1 LLPGEMASNKEYFM
15 PEDIHLSC
23 ISNKSAVPVMDQPQL
38 VYVLSEISPGG
49 FAPDVRLPLNF
60 ALVLDRSGSMAGEK
74 IRTMREAVKNIIDQ
88 LDPMDVVSVI
98 TFESTTQVLI
108 PAQAVGNKPL
118 LKSMVDSIRDGG
130 GTSMAP
136 AIREA
141 VNQVSTFHNSERIS
155 RIILLT
161 DGEVTDKEAD
171 SFREADHAGALG
183 IPLIGLGLGSDWN
196 TDFVQELAD
205 RSLQAAPKSRVGYAD
220 YIATPDQAF
229 SIFQQVFQSMQIV
242 CKDVTVTMRMVQG
255 VEARRVWQVTPMIKD
270 ISLKTI
276 QGRSVVIAVGDLDK
290 SGAAFMM
297 ELVLPP
303 RPEGMMRAA
312 QLDVTYTRLQKVSGR
327 AAADLIV
334 NFSADP
340 ALVSQIDS
348 RVMGIVEKVTA
359 FKLQTQALDE
369 ATAGNIP
376 GATQRLRQAVTI
388 LLNQGETQLAQ
399 QMEKEAQN
407 LEQGKGISEEGS
419 KTIRLTSRKT
429 VRLD

>member
-1 LLPGEMASNKEYFM
+1 MPDKILLSCLSNKAN
-15 PEDIHLSC
+15 LQ
-23 ISNKSAVPVMDQPQL
+23 VMDQPQL
-38 VYVLSEISPGG
+38 LYVLSEITPGG
-49 FAPDVRLPLNF
+49 VVSDVRMPLNF

-88 LDPMDVVSVI
+88 LNPMDVVSVV

-108 PAQAVGNKPL
+108 PAQRVDNKAA
-118 LKSMVDSIRDGG
+118 LKSIVDSIRDGG
-130 GTSMAP
+130 GTSMSP

-141 VNQVSTFHNSERIS
+141 INQVSTFHNSERIS

-171 SFREADHAGALG
+171 SFREADNAGALG
-183 IPLIGLGLGSDWN
+183 IPVIGLGLGSDWN

-205 RSLQAAPKSRVGYAD
+205 CSLQAAPKSRVGYAD

-242 CKDVTVTMRMVQG
+242 CKNVAVTMRLVQG

-270 ISLKTI
+270 ISVKTI
-276 QGRSVVIAVGDLDK
+276 QGRSVVIPVGDLNK
-290 SGAAFMM
+290 SGAAFLM

-303 RPEGMMRAA
+303 RPEGMVRAA
-312 QLDVTYTRLQKVSGR
+312 QVDATYTSMDKTTGR
-327 AAADLIV
+327 VASDLIV
-334 NFSADP
+334 NFSTDP
-340 ALVSQIDS
+340 ALVNLLNGK
-348 RVMGIVEKVTA
+348 VMNIVEKVTA

-369 ATAGNIP
+369 ASVGNIP

>member
-1 LLPGEMASNKEYFM
+1 MPDDIQLTCLSNKT
-15 PEDIHLSC
+15 
-23 ISNKSAVPVMDQPQL
+23 AVPVMDKAQL
-38 VYVLSEISPGG
+38 LYVLSEITPGG
-49 FAPDVRLPLNF
+49 FAPNVRLPLNF

-74 IRTMREAVKNIIDQ
+74 IRIMREAVKNIIDQ
-88 LDPMDVVSVI
+88 LDPTDVISVI

-108 PAQAVGNKPL
+108 PAQGVGNKPL

-136 AIREA
+136 ALREA

-171 SFREADHAGALG
+171 SFREADNAGALG
-183 IPLIGLGLGSDWN
+183 IPIIGLGLGSDWN
-196 TDFVQELAD
+196 TDFIQELAD
-205 RSLQAAPKSRVGYAD
+205 RSLLAAPKSRVGYAD

-242 CKDVTVTMRMVQG
+242 CKNVTATVRMVQG
-255 VEARRVWQVTPMIKD
+255 MEARRVWQVTPMIKD

-276 QGRSVVIAVGDLDK
+276 QGRSVVIPVGDLDK
-290 SGAAFMM
+290 SGAAFLV

-303 RPEGMMRAA
+303 RPEGVMRAA
-312 QLDVTYTRLQKVSGR
+312 QVDVTYTSMQKSSGR
-327 AAADLIV
+327 AAADLVV
-334 NFSADP
+334 NFSNDP
-340 ALVSQIDS
+340 TLVNQLDN

>member
-1 LLPGEMASNKEYFM
+1 MPDVIQLSCSSNKTT
-15 PEDIHLSC
+15 
-23 ISNKSAVPVMDQPQL
+23 VQVMDQPQL
-38 VYVLSEISPGG
+38 LYVLSEITPGG
-49 FAPDVRLPLNF
+49 AAPDVRMPLNF

-88 LDPMDVVSVI
+88 LDPMDVVSVV

-108 PAQAVGNKPL
+108 PAQRVDNKTA
-118 LKSMVDSIRDGG
+118 LKSIVDSIRDGG
-130 GTSMAP
+130 GTSMSP
-136 AIREA
+136 AIQEGL
-141 VNQVSTFHNSERIS
+141 NQVSTFHNSERIS

-171 SFREADHAGALG
+171 SFRAADNAGALG
-183 IPLIGLGLGSDWN
+183 IPIIGLGLGSDWN

-205 RSLQAAPKSRVGYAD
+205 RSLLAAPKSRVGYAD
-220 YIATPDQAF
+220 YIAAPEQAF

-242 CKDVTVTMRMVQG
+242 CKDVAVTMRMVQG
-255 VEARRVWQVTPMIKD
+255 VEARRVWQVAPMIKD
-270 ISLKTI
+270 IGLKTI
-276 QGRSVVIAVGDLDK
+276 QGRAVVIPVGDLEK
-290 SGAAFMM
+290 AGAAFLV
-297 ELVLPP
+297 ELMLPP

-312 QLDVTYTRLQKVSGR
+312 QVDASFTGMDKTAGR
-327 AAADLIV
+327 VAADLIV
-334 NFSADP
+334 NFSTDP
-340 ALVSQIDS
+340 ALLNQLNGK
-348 RVMGIVEKVTA
+348 VMSIVEKVTA

-369 ATAGNIP
+369 ASAGNIP

-388 LLNQGETQLAQ
+388 LLNQGETELAQ

-429 VRLD
+429 VRLE

>member
-1 LLPGEMASNKEYFM
+1 MPDAIQLSCSSNKTT
-15 PEDIHLSC
+15 
-23 ISNKSAVPVMDQPQL
+23 VQVMDQPQL
-38 VYVLSEISPGG
+38 LYVLSEITPGG
-49 FAPDVRLPLNF
+49 AAPDVRMPLNF

-88 LDPMDVVSVI
+88 LDPMDVVSVV

-108 PAQAVGNKPL
+108 PAQRVDNKTA
-118 LKSMVDSIRDGG
+118 LKSIVDSIRDGG
-130 GTSMAP
+130 GTSMSP
-136 AIREA
+136 AIQEGL
-141 VNQVSTFHNSERIS
+141 NQVSTFHNSERIS

-171 SFREADHAGALG
+171 SFRAADNAGALG
-183 IPLIGLGLGSDWN
+183 IPIIGLGLGSDWN

-205 RSLQAAPKSRVGYAD
+205 RSLNAAPKSRVGYAD
-220 YIATPDQAF
+220 YIAAPEQAF

-242 CKDVTVTMRMVQG
+242 CKDVAVTMRMVQG
-255 VEARRVWQVTPMIKD
+255 VEARRVWQVAPMIKD
-270 ISLKTI
+270 IGLKTI
-276 QGRSVVIAVGDLDK
+276 QGRAVVIPVGDLEK
-290 SGAAFMM
+290 AGAAFLV
-297 ELVLPP
+297 ELMLPP

-312 QLDVTYTRLQKVSGR
+312 QVDASFTGMDKTAGR
-327 AAADLIV
+327 VAADLIV
-334 NFSADP
+334 NFSTDP
-340 ALVSQIDS
+340 ALLNQLNSK
-348 RVMGIVEKVTA
+348 VMNIVEKVTA

-369 ATAGNIP
+369 ASAGNIP

-429 VRLD
+429 VRLE

>member
-1 LLPGEMASNKEYFM
+1 MPDKILLSCLSNKAN
-15 PEDIHLSC
+15 LQ
-23 ISNKSAVPVMDQPQL
+23 VMDQPQL
-38 VYVLSEISPGG
+38 LYVLSEITPGG
-49 FAPDVRLPLNF
+49 VVSDVRMPLNF

-88 LDPMDVVSVI
+88 LNPMDVVSVV

-108 PAQAVGNKPL
+108 PAQRVDNKAA
-118 LKSMVDSIRDGG
+118 LKSIVDSIRDGG
-130 GTSMAP
+130 GTSMSP

-141 VNQVSTFHNSERIS
+141 INQVSTFHNSERIS

-171 SFREADHAGALG
+171 SFREADNAGALG
-183 IPLIGLGLGSDWN
+183 IPVIGLGLGSDWN

-220 YIATPDQAF
+220 YIATPNQAF

-242 CKDVTVTMRMVQG
+242 CKNVAVTMRLVQG

-270 ISLKTI
+270 IGVKTI
-276 QGRSVVIAVGDLDK
+276 QGRSVVIPVGDLNK
-290 SGAAFMM
+290 SGAAFLM

-303 RPEGMMRAA
+303 RPEGMVRAA
-312 QLDVTYTRLQKVSGR
+312 QVDATYTSMDKTTGR
-327 AAADLIV
+327 VASDLIV
-334 NFSADP
+334 NFSTDP
-340 ALVSQIDS
+340 ALVNLLNGK
-348 RVMGIVEKVTA
+348 VMNIVEKVTA

-369 ATAGNIP
+369 ASVGNIP

>member
-1 LLPGEMASNKEYFM
+1 MPDKILLSCLSNKAN
-15 PEDIHLSC
+15 LQ
-23 ISNKSAVPVMDQPQL
+23 VMDQPQL
-38 VYVLSEISPGG
+38 LYVLSEITPGG
-49 FAPDVRLPLNF
+49 VVSDVRMPLNF

-88 LDPMDVVSVI
+88 LNPMDVVSVV

-108 PAQAVGNKPL
+108 PAQRVDNKAA
-118 LKSMVDSIRDGG
+118 LKSIVDSIRDGG
-130 GTSMAP
+130 GTSMSP

-141 VNQVSTFHNSERIS
+141 INQVSTFHNSERIS

-171 SFREADHAGALG
+171 SFREADNAGALG
-183 IPLIGLGLGSDWN
+183 IPVIGLGLGSDWN

-242 CKDVTVTMRMVQG
+242 CKNVAVTMRLVQG

-270 ISLKTI
+270 ISVKTI
-276 QGRSVVIAVGDLDK
+276 QGRSVVIPVGDLNK
-290 SGAAFMM
+290 SGAAFLM

-303 RPEGMMRAA
+303 RPEGMVRAA
-312 QLDVTYTRLQKVSGR
+312 QVDATYTSMDKTTGR
-327 AAADLIV
+327 VASDLIV
-334 NFSADP
+334 NFSTDP
-340 ALVSQIDS
+340 ALVNLLNGK
-348 RVMGIVEKVTA
+348 VMNIVEKVTA

-369 ATAGNIP
+369 ASVGNIP